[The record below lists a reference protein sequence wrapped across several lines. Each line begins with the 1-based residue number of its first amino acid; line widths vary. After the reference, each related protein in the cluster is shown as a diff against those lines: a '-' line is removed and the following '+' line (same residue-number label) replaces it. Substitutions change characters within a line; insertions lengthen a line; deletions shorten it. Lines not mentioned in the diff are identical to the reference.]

1 MRAEMVQMSWKAA
14 IILPVIWADN
24 ATLHGGTAKRWEA
37 LEFKGSP
44 AQ

>member
-1 MRAEMVQMSWKAA
+1 MRAEMVHMSWKAA
-14 IILPVIWADN
+14 IILLVIWADN
-24 ATLHGGTAKRWEA
+24 ATLHVGIGKRWDV